1 MTTGIQGPISI
12 YAVGDVLLDL
22 EGADG
27 GLKHARPLLAQ
38 ADIVVGNCEGVYC
51 DRPAVAPSAKHVM
64 VVPAVRA
71 LPLRE
76 APFHVM
82 TCAGNHMMDGGHVGL
97 ADTLDSMHQMGIA
110 TCGAGDNLL
119 DAVCPAIVERFGR
132 KIAFLA
138 FGSVFPVGYEARAE
152 RPGINPL
159 RIQTFYATPDPNF
172 WEPGV
177 PSTITTVPLP
187 QDLDRFRVAIADARA
202 AADQV
207 IVSCHWGYSSALL
220 TIQSYELELA
230 RLAVDLGAD
239 AVLCHHQHSLRGVE
253 IRHGRPIFFG
263 LGTFIHH
270 FTYFHVSPSKLAS
283 NKAAHGEYF
292 VGPREDF
299 PLFPFHPDA
308 RMTGVAVLDI
318 DDSGVRAGFIPA
330 LMRADGS
337 TEPLSSD
344 SPEADRVFSYLLRA
358 TEAGGFGTVFQRADR
373 DGWACIYFH
382 TDSDG

>member
-1 MTTGIQGPISI
+1 MQGKISI

-22 EGADG
+22 EQNDG
-27 GLKHARPLLAQ
+27 GLKHARPLLAK

-82 TCAGNHMMDGGHVGL
+82 SCAGNHMMDGGYVGL
-97 ADTLDSMHQMGIA
+97 ADTLGSMHQMGIA
-110 TCGAGDNLL
+110 TCGAGETLL
-119 DAVCPAIVERFGR
+119 DAARPAILERCGR

-159 RIQTFYATPDPNF
+159 RIQTFYGNPDPNF
-172 WEPGV
+172 WEPGI
-177 PSTITTVPLP
+177 PPAITTVPLP
-187 QDLDRFRVAIADARA
+187 GDIERFRVAIAEARG
-202 AADQV
+202 AADRV
-207 IVSCHWGYSSALL
+207 IVSCHWGYSSAFL

-230 RLAVDLGAD
+230 RLAIDLGAD

-253 IRHGRPIFFG
+253 IRHGRPIYFG
-263 LGTFIHH
+263 LGSFIHH
-270 FTYFHVSPSKLAS
+270 FTHFHVSPSKLAA

-308 RMTGVAVLDI
+308 RMTGIAVLDI
-318 DDSGVRAGFIPA
+318 DDAGVQAGFIPA
-330 LMRADGS
+330 LMHADGS
-337 TEPLSSD
+337 TLPLSAD
-344 SPEADRVFSYLLRA
+344 SAEADRVFAYLRRS
-358 TEAGGFGTVFQRADR
+358 TEAGGFRTVFQRTDR
-373 DGWACIYFH
+373 DGWACMYFK
-382 TDSDG
+382 SDVDV

>member
-22 EGADG
+22 EGEYG
-27 GLKHARPLLAQ
+27 GLQHARPLLTQ

-97 ADTLDSMHQMGIA
+97 TDTLSSMHHMGIA
-110 TCGAGDNLL
+110 TCGAGENIM
-119 DAVCPAIVERFGR
+119 DAVRPAVLERGGR

-138 FGSVFPVGYEARAE
+138 FGSVFPVGYEARPE

-172 WEPGV
+172 WEPGI

-202 AADQV
+202 AADRV
-207 IVSCHWGYSSALL
+207 IVCCHWGYSSAFL

-253 IRHGRPIFFG
+253 IRRGRPIFFG

-270 FTYFHVSPSKLAS
+270 FTHFHVSPSKLAA
-283 NKAAHGEYF
+283 NKAAHCEYF
-292 VGPREDF
+292 VGPRDDF

-318 DDSGVRAGFIPA
+318 DDAGVHAGFIPA

-337 TEPLSSD
+337 TVPLSAER
-344 SPEADRVFSYLLRA
+344 PEADRVFAYLKRA
-358 TEAGGFGTVFQRADR
+358 TEAAGFGTTFQRADR
-373 DGWACIYFH
+373 DGWACIYFQN
-382 TDSDG
+382 DVDG

>member
-1 MTTGIQGPISI
+1 
-12 YAVGDVLLDL
+12 
-22 EGADG
+22 
-27 GLKHARPLLAQ
+27 
-38 ADIVVGNCEGVYC
+38 
-51 DRPAVAPSAKHVM
+51 
-64 VVPAVRA
+64 
-71 LPLRE
+71 
-76 APFHVM
+76 
-82 TCAGNHMMDGGHVGL
+82 
-97 ADTLDSMHQMGIA
+97 
-110 TCGAGDNLL
+110 
-119 DAVCPAIVERFGR
+119 VERSGR

-172 WEPGV
+172 WEPGI

-187 QDLDRFRVAIADARA
+187 QDLDRFRAAIADARA
-202 AADQV
+202 AADWV
-207 IVSCHWGYSSALL
+207 IVSCHWGYSSAFL

-270 FTYFHVSPSKLAS
+270 FTHFHVSPSKLAA

-299 PLFPFHPDA
+299 PLFPFHADA
-308 RMTGVAVLDI
+308 RMTGVAVLDLV
-318 DDSGVRAGFIPA
+318 DAGVKAGFIPA

-337 TEPLSSD
+337 TSPLGSG
-344 SPEADRVFSYLLRA
+344 SPEADRVFAYLQRA
-358 TEAGGFGTVFQRADR
+358 IEVGGFRTAFQRADR
-373 DGWACIYFH
+373 DGWACIYFEN
-382 TDSDG
+382 DAGG